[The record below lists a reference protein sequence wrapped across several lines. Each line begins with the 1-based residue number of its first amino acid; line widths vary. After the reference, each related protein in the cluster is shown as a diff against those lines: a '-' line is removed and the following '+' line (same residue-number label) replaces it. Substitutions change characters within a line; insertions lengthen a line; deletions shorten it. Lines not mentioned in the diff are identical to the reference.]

1 MSRANITGSFA
12 FVFTCTAIAGTNLT
26 VDVELKTLII
36 RQYCLRNLKSSE
48 EVIQYFLSVLGDM
61 LWLDEW
67 KKTAR
72 SELAVKRFCFFAH
85 LLSVSLSP
93 QMPFS

>member
-1 MSRANITGSFA
+1 VEEDDSKRA
-12 FVFTCTAIAGTNLT
+12 VRKAILFF
-26 VDVELKTLII
+26 
-36 RQYCLRNLKSSE
+36 CLFIHFIL
-48 EVIQYFLSVLGDM
+48 LLGDM
-61 LWLDEW
+61 LWLDDW
-67 KKTAR
+67 KKTAQ